1 MKVASRQKSA
11 RLNPIPE
18 DMPGEEE
25 KAEEGMD
32 TNAMVQQLLA
42 RIQAM
47 EAAASN
53 GGPAPASPVPSPTAG
68 PTRQIRYGL
77 SNVQKFD
84 AYTKQAHA
92 VSLMLSGLSKTHPVG
107 ATRENNR
114 QLVEGFE
121 RKGLGMPHSR

>member
-47 EAAASN
+47 EAAASS
-53 GGPAPASPVPSPTAG
+53 GGAAAANPALSPPADTN
-68 PTRQIRYGL
+68 RQIRYGL

-92 VSLMLSGLSKTHPVG
+92 VSLMLNSVSK
-107 ATRENNR
+107 TRENDR
-114 QLVEGFE
+114 QLN
-121 RKGLGMPHSR
+121 RPK